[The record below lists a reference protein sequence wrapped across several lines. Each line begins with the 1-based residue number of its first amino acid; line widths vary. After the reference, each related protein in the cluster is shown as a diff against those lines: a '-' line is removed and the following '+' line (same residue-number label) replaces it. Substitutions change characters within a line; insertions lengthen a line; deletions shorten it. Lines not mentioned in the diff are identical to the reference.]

1 VAEFPHHGGRKC
13 SLVATR
19 VRDLPTFRGEA
30 PRTSTGTSQTSETRA
45 ECVWETAGEVSEIHE
60 LEQEI
65 LEEAQA
71 DDGAGDPDG
80 NPLALDPEVLRTIRL
95 LVVDDEPSILE
106 SCETVLSAE
115 GYEVVLE
122 RRAEEALRRVR
133 AQEYDI
139 VLIDQNMPNVHGLDI
154 LAEVR
159 KRNPDTLAIVM
170 TGHATAESSVRAMQ
184 AGAWDYLPKPFTA
197 TQLLVLV
204 GRAAYT
210 LLRTRKISTPTE
222 RKGVLVE
229 RGAAQILGVSKSMR
243 EAVAK
248 ALKVAPTDASVF
260 ITGESGTG
268 KELFAQYIH
277 RESRRSRRPFMAVNC
292 AALPGEL
299 LESEMFGHKRGAF
312 TGAIRDKAGL
322 LEVADGGSFFLDELA
337 EMPMPLQA
345 KLLRVLQDGVLR
357 RVGSEK
363 DDAVVDVRFISAT
376 NREPEQALDEGLLR
390 HDLYYRLRVVP
401 IRLPALRERP
411 EDIPVL
417 IKHFVTHFW
426 KRHQLEGEEPP
437 RLSRATL
444 DRLVSY
450 DWPGNVRELQN
461 VIENLVVLSDP
472 NEEIP
477 PDRLSM
483 LGTSETDGERRI
495 SGIPSFDVAQPFH
508 DAKQEL
514 VDRFEREYLSQ
525 LVARTEGNMSE
536 AARQAGIDRTT
547 LYRLMDKHNLA
558 REAFAS

>member
-1 VAEFPHHGGRKC
+1 MTDPCHTGPGLAPDGVRVCPLGPDECDEPTNHESDAGVSGHVPGSPEEVIEPVE
-13 SLVATR
+13 LDEQATDA
-19 VRDLPTFRGEA
+19 VDTEISAASDPTEG
-30 PRTSTGTSQTSETRA
+30 PDG
-45 ECVWETAGEVSEIHE
+45 
-60 LEQEI
+60 LD
-65 LEEAQA
+65 EEARA
-71 DDGAGDPDG
+71 A
-80 NPLALDPEVLRTIRL
+80 VRVY
-95 LVVDDEPSILE
+95 VVDDEPSILE
-106 SCETVLSAE
+106 SCETVLTAE
-115 GYEVVLE
+115 GYACEVE
-122 RRAEEALRRVR
+122 RRAEEALKRVR
-133 AQEYDI
+133 SQAYDI
-139 VLIDQNMPNVHGLDI
+139 VLIDQNMPNVHGLDL

-159 KRNPDTLAIVM
+159 KRNPDALAVVM
-170 TGHATAESSVRAMQ
+170 TGHATAESSVRAIQ

-204 GRAAYT
+204 GRAAHT
-210 LLRTRKISTPTE
+210 LVKTRKVQRPTE
-222 RKGVLVE
+222 KKGILVE
-229 RGAAQILGVSKSMR
+229 RGGSPILGISKSMR

-277 RESRRSRRPFMAVNC
+277 RESRRSRRSFVAVNC

-322 LEVADGGSFFLDELA
+322 LEVADQGTFFLDELA

-345 KLLRVLQDGVLR
+345 KLLRVLQDGCLR

-376 NREPEQALDEGLLR
+376 NRDPEDALEEGLLR

-401 IRLPALRERP
+401 IRLPSLRDRP

-417 IKHFVTHFW
+417 IRHFIDHFW
-426 KRHQLEGEEPP
+426 RRHQLPGEEPP
-437 RLSRATL
+437 RLARESL

-450 DWPGNVRELQN
+450 EWPGNVRELQN

-472 NEEIP
+472 EEEIQ
-477 PDRLSM
+477 PDRLTI
-483 LGTSETDGERRI
+483 LGGESDTSHPITGLPVVDG
-495 SGIPSFDVAQPFH
+495 GMPFH
-508 DAKQEL
+508 DAKQEII
-514 VDRFEREYLSQ
+514 DRFEREYLSQ